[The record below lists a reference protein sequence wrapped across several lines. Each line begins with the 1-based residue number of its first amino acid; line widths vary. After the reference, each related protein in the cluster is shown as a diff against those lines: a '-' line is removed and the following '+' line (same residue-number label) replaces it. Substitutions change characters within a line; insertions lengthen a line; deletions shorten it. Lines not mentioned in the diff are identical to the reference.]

1 MVKKKR
7 KISPSKARY
16 LEKEPIVSFHVPAP
30 IKRALEQQSEEASL
44 SLAQLLLK
52 IVTGEISA
60 QILRERIIKNIIEEG
75 KIEGYIE
82 CKKLHE
88 EIENCSC
95 ESCFEKKISYLNLK
109 IKSHPKR

>member
-7 KISPSKARY
+7 KIAPSKARY
-16 LEKEPIVSFHVPAP
+16 LEKEPIISFHVPIQ
-30 IKRALEQQSEEASL
+30 IKKSLVEESEESSL

-52 IVTGEISA
+52 MVTGEVSA
-60 QILRERIIKNIIEEG
+60 QNLRERTIKNIIEEG
-75 KIEGYIE
+75 KIEGFIE

-95 ESCFEKKISYLNLK
+95 QACFEKKVAYLNLK
-109 IKSHPKR
+109 IKSNPKR